1 MLQQGQSCG
10 TLHVFLGTKLWRAKA
25 ADLKTL
31 SDLMEDSRAGRHF
44 HAGFSAGLFM
54 FKSSFNAVVVAETT
68 GIYL

>member
-25 ADLKTL
+25 ADLKTP
-31 SDLMEDSRAGRHF
+31 SDLMEASRAGRHF
-44 HAGFSAGLFM
+44 HAGFSAGLFI
-54 FKSSFNAVVVAETT
+54 FKSFNAVVVAETT